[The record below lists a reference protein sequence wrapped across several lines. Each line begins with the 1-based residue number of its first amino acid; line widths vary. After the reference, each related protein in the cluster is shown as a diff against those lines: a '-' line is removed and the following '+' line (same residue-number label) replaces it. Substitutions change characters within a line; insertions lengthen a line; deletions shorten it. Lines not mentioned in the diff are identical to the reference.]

1 MLFKYEC
8 WNMMDTIGEIVNDIN
23 NNGGWI
29 VIGRYKRG
37 LINDQTMV
45 SEEVTNVCNN
55 NNQNEY
61 QMQMG

>member
-1 MLFKYEC
+1 
-8 WNMMDTIGEIVNDIN
+8 MDTIGEIVNDIN